1 MVCTIDNKSVI
12 KNALNVLGK
21 KNLALI
27 MHSGSAPA
35 IEGENTGF
43 GSINSNGGKE
53 VIDWAKGVFNAI
65 QLGPAGKTKSC
76 DSSPYTGTIFS
87 GNPLFIDLKQL
98 TTSEW
103 NNILSVEKYNEIVKK
118 APSKLYDLY
127 VSLYIKSHTQSTLAD
142 SLGYTGN
149 YIYQLNRRLLVFI
162 YNEINKGENENESN
176 A

>member
-27 MHSGSAPA
+27 MHSGSSPA
-35 IEGENTGF
+35 MDGENTGF

-76 DSSPYTGTIFS
+76 DSSPYTGTVFS
-87 GNPLFIDLKQL
+87 DNPLYIDLFQL
-98 TTSEW
+98 TQ
-103 NNILSVEKYNEIVKK
+103 NDYGCILSQETFEQIVQNN
-118 APSKLYDLY
+118 PN
-127 VSLYIKSHTQSTLAD
+127 KSAGKTAYS
-142 SLGYTGN
+142 
-149 YIYQLNRRLLVFI
+149 YIYEKQNLALKEA
-162 YNEINKGENENESN
+162 YNTF
-176 A
+176 

>member
-27 MHSGSAPA
+27 MHSGSSPA
-35 IEGENTGF
+35 VEGENTGF

-103 NNILSVEKYNEIVKK
+103 NNILSVEKYNEIV
-118 APSKLYDLY
+118 ANNP
-127 VSLYIKSHTQSTLAD
+127 
-142 SLGYTGN
+142 N
-149 YIYQLNRRLLVFI
+149 
-162 YNEINKGENENESN
+162 
-176 A
+176 